1 MRWISIVAVLGAVA
15 SARPLCRPD
24 RSTTTGLPSTTATT
38 SVETLSTDSATAT
51 ETSATE
57 ATVTSAT
64 TFTEPE
70 TATATTGFT
79 TVTSAT
85 TFTESETATA
95 TTGFTTVTSAVTSEA
110 ATTTSEAPEATNY
123 IQNGG
128 FEDSP
133 NTDWS
138 VRTSDI
144 KGDAKL
150 ARSGNKYVQYDVDD
164 SEAVGGNQLNQTV
177 NGLSTER
184 LYRLTAYATVF
195 NTPAPVKDA
204 NTVCVI
210 EALQESWSIAQWRLD
225 FTNLGTYKQYV
236 VNFTPSDDDVTVT
249 MRLRCSNGKKVTLS
263 VGLDDVSLY
272 DIGPRLVG

>member
-38 SVETLSTDSATAT
+38 SVETLSTESATAT
-51 ETSATE
+51 ETLAIE
-57 ATVTSAT
+57 T
-64 TFTEPE
+64 T
-70 TATATTGFT
+70 A
-79 TVTSAT
+79 TSAT

-95 TTGFTTVTSAVTSEA
+95 TTGFTTVTTAVTSEA
-110 ATTTSEAPEATNY
+110 ATTTSDAPEATNY
-123 IQNGG
+123 IQNGD

-144 KGDAKL
+144 KDDPERAH
-150 ARSGNKYVQYDVDD
+150 SGNKYVQYDVDD

-177 NGLSTER
+177 NGLDTER

-195 NTPAPVKDA
+195 NTPAPIKDES
-204 NTVCVI
+204 TICVI
-210 EALQESWSIAQWRLD
+210 QALQESTIIAQWRLD
-225 FTNLGTYKQYV
+225 FTNLGTYKQYFV
-236 VNFTPSDDDVTVT
+236 DFTPSDDDVTVT
-249 MRLRCSNGKKVTLS
+249 MRLRCSDGKKVTLS

-272 DIGPRLVG
+272 DIGPKLVG

>member
-1 MRWISIVAVLGAVA
+1 MRWVSIAAILGAALFPA

-24 RSTTTGLPSTTATT
+24 RSTTTGLPSATATT

-51 ETSATE
+51 ETSAIE
-57 ATVTSAT
+57 PTVTS
-64 TFTEPE
+64 
-70 TATATTGFT
+70 
-79 TVTSAT
+79 
-85 TFTESETATA
+85 FTESETATV

-144 KGDAKL
+144 KGDSRR

-164 SEAVGGNQLNQTV
+164 SVAMGGNQLNQTV
-177 NGLSTER
+177 NGLDTER

-195 NTPAPVKDA
+195 NTPAPVKEQS
-204 NTVCVI
+204 TICVI
-210 EALQESWSIAQWRLD
+210 EALQESSSIAQWRLD
-225 FTNLGTYKQYV
+225 FTNLGTYQSYFV
-236 VNFTPSDDDVTVT
+236 DFTPSDEDVTVT
-249 MRLRCSNGKKVTLS
+249 MRLRCSDGKKVTLS

-272 DIGPRLVG
+272 DIGPKLVG

>member
-1 MRWISIVAVLGAVA
+1 MRWISVAAVLGAALLPA

-24 RSTTTGLPSTTATT
+24 RSTTTGLPSATATT
-38 SVETLSTDSATAT
+38 SVETLSTESATAT
-51 ETSATE
+51 ETSAIE
-57 ATVTSAT
+57 
-64 TFTEPE
+64 
-70 TATATTGFT
+70 T

-85 TFTESETATA
+85 ILTESETATA

-110 ATTTSEAPEATNY
+110 ATTTSEAPEPTNY
-123 IQNGG
+123 IQNGD

-144 KGDAKL
+144 KNDPER
-150 ARSGNKYVQYDVDD
+150 ARSGNKYVQYDVND

-177 NGLSTER
+177 NGLDTER

-195 NTPAPVKDA
+195 NTPVPVKEES
-204 NTVCVI
+204 TICVI
-210 EALQESWSIAQWRLD
+210 QALQGSMSIAQWRLD
-225 FTNLGTYKQYV
+225 FTNLGTYKEYFV
-236 VNFTPSDDDVTVT
+236 DFTPSDDDVTVT
-249 MRLRCSNGKKVTLS
+249 MRLRCSDGKKVTLS

-272 DIGPRLVG
+272 DIGPKLIG

>member
-51 ETSATE
+51 ETSAIET
-57 ATVTSAT
+57 TVTSVT
-64 TFTEPE
+64 TFTE
-70 TATATTGFT
+70 A
-79 TVTSAT
+79 
-85 TFTESETATA
+85 ETATA

-144 KGDAKL
+144 KNDSKR
-150 ARSGNKYVQYDVDD
+150 ARSGNKYV
-164 SEAVGGNQLNQTV
+164 
-177 NGLSTER
+177 
-184 LYRLTAYATVF
+184 
-195 NTPAPVKDA
+195 
-204 NTVCVI
+204 
-210 EALQESWSIAQWRLD
+210 
-225 FTNLGTYKQYV
+225 
-236 VNFTPSDDDVTVT
+236 
-249 MRLRCSNGKKVTLS
+249 
-263 VGLDDVSLY
+263 
-272 DIGPRLVG
+272 

>member
-1 MRWISIVAVLGAVA
+1 MRWISIAAILGVALLPA

-24 RSTTTGLPSTTATT
+24 RSTTTGLPSATATT
-38 SVETLSTDSATAT
+38 SLETLSTDSATAT
-51 ETSATE
+51 ETSAIE
-57 ATVTSAT
+57 
-64 TFTEPE
+64 
-70 TATATTGFT
+70 T
-79 TVTSAT
+79 TVT

-144 KGDAKL
+144 KGDSRR

-164 SEAVGGNQLNQTV
+164 SVAMGGNQLNQTV
-177 NGLSTER
+177 NGLDTER

-195 NTPAPVKDA
+195 DTPAPVKEQS
-204 NTVCVI
+204 TICVI
-210 EALQESWSIAQWRLD
+210 EALQESSSIAQWRLD
-225 FTNLGTYKQYV
+225 FTNLGTYQSYSV
-236 VNFTPSDDDVTVT
+236 DFTPSDEDVTVT
-249 MRLRCSNGKKVTLS
+249 MRLRCSDGKKVTLS

-272 DIGPRLVG
+272 DIGPKLVG

>member
-51 ETSATE
+51 ETSAVE
-57 ATVTSAT
+57 
-64 TFTEPE
+64 
-70 TATATTGFT
+70 T
-79 TVTSAT
+79 TVTSAA
-85 TFTESETATA
+85 TFTESETAT

-144 KGDAKL
+144 KDDPER

-177 NGLSTER
+177 NGLDTER

-195 NTPAPVKDA
+195 NTPAPIKDA
-204 NTVCVI
+204 NTICVI
-210 EALQESWSIAQWRLD
+210 EALQESTSIAQWRLD
-225 FTNLGTYKQYV
+225 FENLGTYKQYFV
-236 VNFTPSDDDVTVT
+236 DFTPSDDDVTVT

-272 DIGPRLVG
+272 DIGPKLVG